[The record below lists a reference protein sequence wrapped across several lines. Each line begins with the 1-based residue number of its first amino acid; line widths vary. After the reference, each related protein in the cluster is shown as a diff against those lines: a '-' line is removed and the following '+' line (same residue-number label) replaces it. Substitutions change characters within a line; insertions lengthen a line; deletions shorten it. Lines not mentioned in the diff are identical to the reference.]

1 MGVLL
6 YFKAVFWVFFF
17 FFTQPWSKSGI
28 ITMLQY
34 GFTEGKKDSRLE
46 IKARSKGNTWG
57 GERTT
62 DPN

>member
-1 MGVLL
+1 
-6 YFKAVFWVFFF
+6 
-17 FFTQPWSKSGI
+17 
-28 ITMLQY
+28 MLQY